1 MAITKESIA
10 EVTKRMFDEAN
21 SGNEDPDTVMESEP
35 VKTVSPMPIDYYQ
48 KGQDILRDEAK
59 LAHPR
64 GASTLTQKIAK
75 EAVASLAKAKKR
87 AEVDSD
93 YWEKRGDKER
103 AELVKQQYIEERFLP
118 SVEMVIIAST
128 PDEVLNA
135 KDILS
140 AFDEQTFEVGPGYTA
155 SYIRTA
161 YGDQLGNASNQSD
174 GYIRD
179 QIQRL
184 KYLASSDQIRAAYG
198 VAKKLKEEIDK
209 GEHTASSDDYDV
221 IVRVATIG

>member
-1 MAITKESIA
+1 MDSI
-10 EVTKRMFDEAN
+10 EGMYLR
-21 SGNEDPDTVMESEP
+21 
-35 VKTVSPMPIDYYQ
+35 PIDWYQ
-48 KGQDILRDEAK
+48 NNVNIRGDMSKK
-59 LAHPR
+59 TYPH

-75 EAVASLAKAKKR
+75 EAIASLARAKKR

-93 YWEKRGDKER
+93 YWKERGDKER
-103 AELVKQQYIEERFLP
+103 AQMVKDQYMEERFLP

-155 SYIRTA
+155 AYIRTA
-161 YGDQLGNASNQSD
+161 YGDQLGNTSNQSD

-209 GEHTASSDDYDV
+209 GEHTASSDDYDI
-221 IVRVATIG
+221 IVRVATID